1 MNTLYLIRG
10 LPGSGKTTF
19 ANTMLALLH
28 GAADD
33 AEAAGRHEADDYM
46 RDSEGNYSFDADKL
60 YFCHEACFAAAS
72 KDLEEGRDTIVS
84 NTSTTEKEIEKYQE
98 LAAYFGAR
106 FVSIIVENR
115 HGNSSVHNVPE
126 LTMDKMRK
134 RFSVQ
139 L

>member
-1 MNTLYLIRG
+1 MNTLYFIRG
-10 LPGSGKTTF
+10 LPSAGKSTL
-19 ANTMLALLH
+19 AQELALRFCCYH
-28 GAADD
+28 
-33 AEAAGRHEADDYM
+33 HEAGHYM
-46 RDSEGNYSFDADKL
+46 LDSEGNYSFDVDKL

-72 KDLEEGRDTIVS
+72 KDLEEGGDTIVS

-115 HGNSSVHNVPE
+115 HGNSSIHNVPE

-134 RFSVQ
+134 RFSVK

>member
-1 MNTLYLIRG
+1 MNTLYFIRG
-10 LPGSGKTTF
+10 LPSSGKSTF
-19 ANTMLALLH
+19 ANLLSD
-28 GAADD
+28 GFNIAY
-33 AEAAGRHEADDYM
+33 HEADHYM
-46 RDSEGNYSFDADKL
+46 LDSEGNYSFDVDKL

-134 RFSVQ
+134 RFSVK

>member
-10 LPGSGKTTF
+10 LPGAGKS
-19 ANTMLALLH
+19 ALACALSDGLNI
-28 GAADD
+28 AS
-33 AEAAGRHEADDYM
+33 HEADDFM
-46 RDSEGNYSFDADKL
+46 RDSNGEYSFDADKL

-72 KDLEEGRDTIVS
+72 KDLEEGCDTIVS

-115 HGNSSVHNVPE
+115 HGNSSVHKVPE
-126 LTMDKMRK
+126 STMDKMRK
-134 RFSVQ
+134 RFSVK